1 MLPVGYIFL
10 FIQGM
15 GLDNDVLMKIGPNI
29 VRSIGLTRFSFKCDQ
44 IESCQL
50 QRCNVLLSHV
60 SPRFKYTEQAYFIS
74 SLFFHSCLCLSSPIY
89 MSCLQETN
97 EIHMQKFLKTCLHG

>member
-44 IESCQL
+44 MESC
-50 QRCNVLLSHV
+50 
-60 SPRFKYTEQAYFIS
+60 
-74 SLFFHSCLCLSSPIY
+74 
-89 MSCLQETN
+89 
-97 EIHMQKFLKTCLHG
+97 